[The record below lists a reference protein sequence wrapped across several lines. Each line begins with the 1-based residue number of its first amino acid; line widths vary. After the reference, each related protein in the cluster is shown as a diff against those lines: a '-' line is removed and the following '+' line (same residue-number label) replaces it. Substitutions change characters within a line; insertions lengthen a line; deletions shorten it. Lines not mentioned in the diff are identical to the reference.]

1 MLFGLDN
8 EDIEKIKVIFK
19 THPAVESVTVFG
31 SRAMGS
37 YKPGSDIDMVIKGN
51 VSFSELLTINN
62 ELEDIGL
69 LYTFDIQNIANI
81 TDRDVLDHISRV
93 GKPFYTR

>member
-1 MLFGLDN
+1 
-8 EDIEKIKVIFK
+8 
-19 THPAVESVTVFG
+19 
-31 SRAMGS
+31 
-37 YKPGSDIDMVIKGN
+37 MVIKGN